1 MFSPGLL
8 ARSDRA
14 LHDRRKPTGNPP
26 NNEAT
31 RSTSSPQTLALISSK
46 EGNHFHTFPLNC
58 CQPSNTLSS
67 CSLFYV
73 RRCCIF
79 FSPSSATARRRVHT
93 ATSQRNPFFSP
104 TCYTRTVRVFLPNNA
119 KFSVYFPPTHTH
131 TYTFF
136 SFYLNHTHTRTQT
149 VPFKGKGGIG
159 WKIRCQ
165 NAGLTINARTNHGV
179 RRLSG
184 FVVRLCHDDA
194 KPTDRPRALA
204 HPPPAPPPP

>member
-1 MFSPGLL
+1 MELEAFSPGLL

-26 NNEAT
+26 KNEAT

-93 ATSQRNPFFSP
+93 ATPQRNPLFSP

-119 KFSVYFPPTHTH
+119 KFSVYFPPTHT
-131 TYTFF
+131 YTFSLF
-136 SFYLNHTHTRTQT
+136 ISITLTHARKRS
-149 VPFKGKGGIG
+149 PLRERGGLDGK
-159 WKIRCQ
+159 
-165 NAGLTINARTNHGV
+165 
-179 RRLSG
+179 S
-184 FVVRLCHDDA
+184 DA
-194 KPTDRPRALA
+194 KTQG
-204 HPPPAPPPP
+204 